1 MRKQSHK
8 ILMGWPARFSLRNT
22 AKTTPIMRSKPAKAM
37 TLIEVM
43 MALMVLALVF
53 GGVISSMVRA
63 ASITR
68 DSKVI
73 YRETA
78 IMNDLVERMRSMTFN
93 ELKTELK
100 TGNAALGIVVTS
112 TGSIYTTEGN
122 VPPQTPSGAG
132 TGLVLAGAYNYKWTR
147 TCSDLDADPLRIV
160 LNVWPEKLESKKIT
174 VVTYI
179 SASGLI
185 NK

>member
-1 MRKQSHK
+1 
-8 ILMGWPARFSLRNT
+8 
-22 AKTTPIMRSKPAKAM
+22 M

-43 MALMVLALVF
+43 MAMVVMALVF

-100 TGNAALGIVVTS
+100 TGNATLGIVATN
-112 TGSIYTTEGN
+112 TGSVYTTAGN
-122 VPPQTPSGAG
+122 VP

>member
-1 MRKQSHK
+1 
-8 ILMGWPARFSLRNT
+8 
-22 AKTTPIMRSKPAKAM
+22 
-37 TLIEVM
+37 M
-43 MALMVLALVF
+43 MAMVVMALVF

-63 ASITR
+63 ASLTR

-78 IMNDLVERMRSMTFN
+78 IMNDLVERMRSMTFP
-93 ELKTELK
+93 ELKAELQ
-100 TGNAALGIVVTS
+100 TGNAALGIAVATDAS
-112 TGSIYTTEGN
+112 GKTYTHGE
-122 VPPQTPSGAG
+122 VPPTTPSGAG
-132 TGLVLAGAYNYKWTR
+132 TGPVLAGAYTYKWTR
-147 TCSDLDADPLRIV
+147 TCTDLSADPLRIV

>member
-1 MRKQSHK
+1 
-8 ILMGWPARFSLRNT
+8 
-22 AKTTPIMRSKPAKAM
+22 M

-63 ASITR
+63 ASMTR

-100 TGNAALGIVVTS
+100 TGNATLGIVATN
-112 TGSIYTTEGN
+112 TGSVYTTAGK
-122 VPPQTPSGAG
+122 TPSGAG

>member
-1 MRKQSHK
+1 
-8 ILMGWPARFSLRNT
+8 
-22 AKTTPIMRSKPAKAM
+22 M

-63 ASITR
+63 ASLTR
-68 DSKVI
+68 DAKVI

-78 IMNDLVERMRSMTFN
+78 IVNDLVERMRSMTFK
-93 ELKTELK
+93 ELKDELK

-147 TCSDLDADPLRIV
+147 TCSDLDADPLPDPLRIV